1 MKSGGSGMTGVAKVH
16 AAAMTLRLQLS
27 GRLFAACGLWLV
39 ALGVYFV
46 LLRPAL
52 LPEDPRFMGSSLEAL
67 RAAAPG
73 LERWLGLVFNVMG
86 GFMVATGALT
96 LLLARRYLAGRAR
109 GTLTAMTLAGVASVA
124 LMSATNFALDSD
136 FRWLLL
142 VPALVWSAAL
152 VCYVREGTRSGVV
165 GVVGQRS
172 GERRFFR
179 DQAFHFQTL
188 RALNNLRADGAD
200 TGEVL
205 ETIAHIREGDT
216 ASWYAAWEATASRVL
231 ERTGRIGDPRSRGQA
246 LLRAHNYLRTAEFF
260 LAPSDPKRPIT
271 FRRNVDAFEAGL
283 DALQVRRERT
293 RIPLG
298 PNHLNAIFYPPP
310 DGSGPRPLLVFCG
323 GFDSTLEELYFAL
336 VPAAHER
343 GFSVLTFEGPGQGA
357 VLREQQ
363 LTFRPDWEVPTSAV
377 LDAHFAAHP
386 RSGKTILI
394 GMSMG
399 GYLAPRAAAFDRRI
413 DGVVA
418 FDVLFDFGAVARS
431 TVPAFAL
438 WLRQRRWD
446 ALLNLLIATMARL
459 SPGFAWSVANGQ
471 WVLGT
476 ASAMETLDVLRAY
489 TLAPVAGR
497 IEADVLILAG
507 GEDHFIPTGQ
517 AADFSK
523 ALTAARSVRTIV
535 YDRTSGGAE
544 HCQMGA
550 QSLWHADLFDWIA
563 GLD

>member
-1 MKSGGSGMTGVAKVH
+1 MNGIV
-16 AAAMTLRLQLS
+16 
-27 GRLFAACGLWLV
+27 
-39 ALGVYFV
+39 
-46 LLRPAL
+46 
-52 LPEDPRFMGSSLEAL
+52 
-67 RAAAPG
+67 
-73 LERWLGLVFNVMG
+73 
-86 GFMVATGALT
+86 
-96 LLLARRYLAGRAR
+96 
-109 GTLTAMTLAGVASVA
+109 SVI
-124 LMSATNFALDSD
+124 
-136 FRWLLL
+136 
-142 VPALVWSAAL
+142 
-152 VCYVREGTRSGVV
+152 
-165 GVVGQRS
+165 GQRH

-188 RALNNLRADGAD
+188 RVLNNVRADGAD

-205 ETIAHIREGDT
+205 ETIGHIREGDT
-216 ASWYAAWEATASRVL
+216 ASWYDAWEATASRVL
-231 ERTGRIGDPRSRGQA
+231 VLAGRIGDPRSRGQA

-260 LAPSDPKRPIT
+260 LAPSDPKRPT
-271 FRRNVDAFEAGL
+271 AFRRNVDAFEAGL
-283 DALQVRRERT
+283 DALQVERERT
-293 RIPLG
+293 LIPLG

-310 DGSGPRPLLVFCG
+310 ANAEPRPLLVFCG

-343 GFSVLTFEGPGQGA
+343 GFGVLTFEGPGQGA
-357 VLREQQ
+357 VLREQH

-431 TVPAFAL
+431 MVPALAL
-438 WLRQRRWD
+438 WLRERHWD
-446 ALLNLLIATMARL
+446 TLLNLLIATKARL

-476 ASAMETLDVLRAY
+476 ASAMETLDLLANY
-489 TLAPVAGR
+489 SLAPVAGR

-507 GEDHFIPTGQ
+507 AEDHFIPVDQ
-517 AADFSK
+517 AAQFAN
-523 ALTAARSVRTIV
+523 ALTAARSVRTII
-535 YDRTSGGAE
+535 YDRASGGAE

-550 QSLWHADLFDWIA
+550 QALWHADLFDWIA
-563 GLD
+563 EID

>member
-1 MKSGGSGMTGVAKVH
+1 MKSGGSGMTDVAKVK
-16 AAAMTLRLQLS
+16 AAAMSLPMQFS

-67 RAAAPG
+67 RVAAPG

-96 LLLARRYLAGRAR
+96 LLLAVRYLAVRAG
-109 GTLTAMTLAGVASVA
+109 GTLTAMTLAGAASVV
-124 LMSATNFALDSD
+124 LMSATNFVLDSD

-142 VPALVWSAAL
+142 VPPLVWFAAL
-152 VCYVREGTRSGVV
+152 VCYVREGTRSRVV
-165 GVVGQRS
+165 SIVGGRH

-188 RALNNLRADGAD
+188 RAFNNIRADGAD

-205 ETIAHIREGDT
+205 ETIGHIREGDT
-216 ASWYAAWEATASRVL
+216 ASWHAAWEATASRVL
-231 ERTGRIGDPRSRGQA
+231 ERAGRIGDARSRGRA

-260 LAPSDPKRPIT
+260 LAPSDPRRPIA

-283 DALQVRRERT
+283 DALEVRRERT
-293 RIPLG
+293 RIPFG
-298 PNHLNAIFYPPP
+298 PNHLNAIFYPGPANAE
-310 DGSGPRPLLVFCG
+310 PRPLLVFCG

-343 GFSVLTFEGPGQGA
+343 GFGVLTYEGPGQGA
-357 VLREQQ
+357 VLREQH

-386 RSGKTILI
+386 RTGKTILI

-418 FDVLFDFGAVARS
+418 FDVLFDFGAVARL
-431 TVPAFAL
+431 TA
-438 WLRQRRWD
+438 
-446 ALLNLLIATMARL
+446 
-459 SPGFAWSVANGQ
+459 PGFAWSVANGQ
-471 WVLGT
+471 WVMGT
-476 ASAMETLDVLRAY
+476 ASALETLDVLASY

-507 GEDHFIPTGQ
+507 AEDHFIPASQ
-517 AADFSK
+517 AADFAS

-535 YDRTSGGAE
+535 YDRASGGAE

-550 QSLWHADLFDWIA
+550 QALWHADLFDWIA

>member
-1 MKSGGSGMTGVAKVH
+1 M
-16 AAAMTLRLQLS
+16 
-27 GRLFAACGLWLV
+27 
-39 ALGVYFV
+39 ALGLYFV
-46 LLRPAL
+46 VLRPAL
-52 LPEDPRFMGSSLEAL
+52 LPEDPRFMGSSLETL
-67 RAAAPG
+67 RATAPG
-73 LERWLGLVFNVMG
+73 LERWLNLVFNVMG

-96 LLLARRYLAGRAR
+96 LLLALRYLAGRAR
-109 GTLTAMTLAGVASVA
+109 GTLTAMTLAGVASVG

-142 VPALVWSAAL
+142 VPALLWLAAL
-152 VCYVREGTRSGVV
+152 VRLVREGAPSAAV
-165 GVVGQRS
+165 GNIGRRH
-172 GERRFFR
+172 GEWCFFR
-179 DQAFHFQTL
+179 DQAFHFQAL
-188 RALNNLRADGAD
+188 RALNNVRADGAD

-205 ETIAHIREGDT
+205 ATIAHIREGDT
-216 ASWYAAWEATASRVL
+216 ASWYDAWEATASRVL
-231 ERTGRIGDPRSRGQA
+231 ERAGRIDDTRSRGQA

-260 LAPSDPKRPIT
+260 LAPSDPRRPIA

-283 DALQVRRERT
+283 DALQIQRERT
-293 RIPLG
+293 RIPFG

-310 DGSGPRPLLVFCG
+310 AGAAPRPLLVFCG

-343 GFSVLTFEGPGQGA
+343 GFGVLTFEGPGQGA

-363 LTFRPDWEVPTSAV
+363 LPFRLDWEVPTSAV
-377 LDAHFAAHP
+377 LDAHFSAHP
-386 RSGKTILI
+386 RSAKTILI

-438 WLRQRRWD
+438 WLRERRWKK
-446 ALLNLLIATMARL
+446 LLNLLIAAKARL

-476 ASAMETLDVLRAY
+476 ASAMETLAVLAAY

-507 GEDHFIPTGQ
+507 AEDHFVPTSQ
-517 AADFSK
+517 AADFAS
-523 ALTAARSVRTIV
+523 ALTAARSVRTVV
-535 YDRTSGGAE
+535 YDRASGGAE

-550 QSLWHADLFDWIA
+550 QALWHADLFDWLA
-563 GLD
+563 GAD